1 MFDDNDSWLAGI
13 GVDVQ
18 GIIGSVQQT
27 ASAVMEDVKSAGA
40 AAWEQ
45 ASSAAAAVTGGA
57 PAAKPAAPTPKPAA
71 PSGAPSTNGSS
82 ALAIKGSVG
91 AGGKNNPEDVKAVQ
105 TALKI
110 AADGNCSPA
119 TIEAIKTF
127 QKSIGHKKPDGR
139 IDVGGATAKALAG
152 RGGGPAPATSAAPAA
167 APTPAPTQ
175 GADEDEGFL
184 SGLKKKIVGAVEDGL
199 PGGLP
204 DGAVRAVMP
213 GLPIPGL
220 PGLPGGS
227 PGIGPFPK
235 IPGDGFGQGP
245 GGGFHRPPSVGGGT
259 GGASGI
265 AKTVGEVGQ
274 IAMEGI
280 ALFDALLV
288 GGLVVV
294 GGGVIVGLGMEV
306 YSSEV
311 IAALPG
317 DVDKVTATMVA
328 GYRTA
333 MQNGPQPGDDAGKA
347 GWLLGN
353 DIFLRMRTELKKKNP
368 DATDEKIL
376 AAIAANVDKGAAAA
390 EPILRKKAQEAV
402 WISYASK
409 HQDTR
414 WTSYLNER
422 FRAWSNIFRSAPQG
436 NEPLWKQ
443 FINEHSNKS
452 NPLANRGAD
461 NDPRSAPGAKQGG
474 PVIDPKTGQPIVAPG
489 TDDNRSVSDPSQ
501 VDPAE
506 APSGGNDDPAE
517 FSKTVLPED
526 RLNDLPTREDLKTK
540 GDRKLSETEKKEAR
554 KIRDV
559 LDAANQKNALLQDV
573 KDDSEADRE
582 KKKAERKKNLDEA
595 MATLSGIKK
604 YRLKPMV
611 GSLSD
616 YMETTVVS
624 DEGAGTGASKMRLIF
639 KKDEKTGKFHSV
651 KIIQTHEQK

>member
-1 MFDDNDSWLAGI
+1 
-13 GVDVQ
+13 
-18 GIIGSVQQT
+18 
-27 ASAVMEDVKSAGA
+27 
-40 AAWEQ
+40 
-45 ASSAAAAVTGGA
+45 
-57 PAAKPAAPTPKPAA
+57 
-71 PSGAPSTNGSS
+71 
-82 ALAIKGSVG
+82 
-91 AGGKNNPEDVKAVQ
+91 
-105 TALKI
+105 
-110 AADGNCSPA
+110 
-119 TIEAIKTF
+119 
-127 QKSIGHKKPDGR
+127 
-139 IDVGGATAKALAG
+139 
-152 RGGGPAPATSAAPAA
+152 
-167 APTPAPTQ
+167 
-175 GADEDEGFL
+175 
-184 SGLKKKIVGAVEDGL
+184 
-199 PGGLP
+199 
-204 DGAVRAVMP
+204 
-213 GLPIPGL
+213 
-220 PGLPGGS
+220 
-227 PGIGPFPK
+227 
-235 IPGDGFGQGP
+235 
-245 GGGFHRPPSVGGGT
+245 
-259 GGASGI
+259 
-265 AKTVGEVGQ
+265 VGEVGQ

-280 ALFDALLV
+280 ALFDALIV
-288 GGLVVV
+288 GGLIVV
-294 GGGVIVGLGMEV
+294 GGGVLVGLGMEV

-333 MQNGPQPGDDAGKA
+333 IQNGPQPSDDAGKA
-347 GWLLGN
+347 GWLLGH
-353 DIFLRMRTELKKKNP
+353 DIFIKMRSELKKKKP
-368 DATDEKIL
+368 DATDDQIL
-376 AAIAANVDKGAAAA
+376 AAIAANADKGAAAA

-461 NDPRSAPGAKQGG
+461 NDPRNAPGAKQGG

-489 TDDNRSVSDPSQ
+489 TDDNGSVSDPSQ

-517 FSKTVLPED
+517 FSKTVLPDD
-526 RLNDLPTREDLKTK
+526 RLNDLPAREDLKTK

-559 LDAANQKNALLQDV
+559 LDAANRKNALLQDV

-582 KKKAERKKNLDEA
+582 TKRAERKKNLDEA
-595 MATLSGIKK
+595 MATLKGIQK

-611 GSLSD
+611 GSLSE

-624 DEGAGTGASKMRLIF
+624 DDGAGTGASKMRLIF
-639 KKDEKTGKFHSV
+639 KTDEKTGKFHSV
-651 KIIQTHEQK
+651 KIVQTHEQK